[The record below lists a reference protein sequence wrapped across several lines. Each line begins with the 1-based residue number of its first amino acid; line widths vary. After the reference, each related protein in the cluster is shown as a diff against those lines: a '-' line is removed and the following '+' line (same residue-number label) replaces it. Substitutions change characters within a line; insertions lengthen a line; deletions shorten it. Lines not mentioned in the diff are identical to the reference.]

1 MLVTEKFEAGVRACQ
16 TGDYTAGIDLLKQAA
31 AEDPS
36 NPQVHFWLAKGYQ
49 KLNRKPEAVTALQ
62 QALHHASNPEQQRQI
77 QTALQKLLVMNGHS
91 SPGSTAAEPIPERA
105 DLPSL
110 DTYQEWDT
118 PQETQSKTLVMTQD
132 SRPVRQR
139 SKRLALP
146 RWQSLALKTKVTLL
160 ALALGITPVA
170 ALGAAAYYFVGNT
183 EYQQAVEL
191 EVNTLA
197 ALHDETNEFL
207 FERYNDVQV
216 LASLPVFSNAE
227 IAQATPNERK
237 QALFNRYKEQYGFY
251 DNIVLLDLEGNVI
264 LQSES
269 TEPITN
275 QQQRPYFQQ
284 LLSTQS
290 PVFTEDSSDPN
301 NAKLLFA
308 DLVRDEATGQA
319 IGVVRTQIPARFLD
333 VLLASF
339 STDATDWRLMN
350 QAGLIIASSDPE
362 LEGTSATQIFD
373 NYEELAASSEPVSF
387 TFQEPG
393 AERALVTFEPV
404 PSRAGLPDSGWYS
417 YFTEAESEVFAGQ
430 REILSILLIGTGVAA
445 LGVGLLAILASD
457 RAIRPL
463 LTVSQAVEQIGQG
476 ALSTR
481 VTIAGEDELAQLGQN
496 INGMADRIQ
505 LLLNQTQQQAEQRRL
520 EQERLSNQVDTIA
533 QAVNAIA
540 SGDFETRIPSLA
552 DHAGLVQGLAE
563 NINQMTQQIQ
573 ELVQEQERL
582 TEEQKQ
588 LAEEKQREAENLS
601 QQVLTLLN
609 EVKDAARGNL
619 TVRAKVGEGEM
630 GAVADSFNYLITSL
644 RRVVTGIQ
652 DTAAQVNDTTGQ
664 SLGQTAVLEEQARVQ
679 TEQLEQT
686 LAQIEQVVNSIQA
699 VTQAAER
706 AEGVVQRATQI
717 AQTGGQSVDR
727 TVEGIGQLRQTIGD
741 AAKMMKRLG
750 ESSQQIGQ
758 IVTLISQIASKTDLL
773 ALNATIEAARA
784 GEQGQGFAVVA
795 DEVRKLA
802 ERSATAT
809 KEIAEIVEGI
819 QSETS
824 NIISAM
830 DMGTEE
836 VVKSTQLAADAKL
849 NLEQIIQVSYEINQL
864 VQDINLATQNQTQTA
879 AAITEAVQST
889 RSESTATVQ
898 RTQDV
903 SVSLGGL
910 TEVVEKLNQ
919 SVRSFQIG

>member
-1 MLVTEKFEAGVRACQ
+1 MLVMENFEAGVRACQ
-16 TGDYTAGIDLLKQAA
+16 AGDYGAGVEHLKQAA
-31 AEDPS
+31 ADDPG

-49 KLNRKPEAVTALQ
+49 KLDRKPEAVAALQ
-62 QALHHASNPEQQRQI
+62 HALQHAATPEQQRQI
-77 QTALQKLLVMNGHS
+77 QSALQKILILNGHGAHPPQEESS
-91 SPGSTAAEPIPERA
+91 SPAPLSPPADQPTHWESAEV
-105 DLPSL
+105 S
-110 DTYQEWDT
+110 
-118 PQETQSKTLVMTQD
+118 QSKTVVIQN
-132 SRPVRQR
+132 SGQR
-139 SKRLALP
+139 KENRRWLGLPSWHHLAL
-146 RWQSLALKTKVTLL
+146 RTKATLL
-160 ALALGITPVA
+160 ALTLGIAPVA
-170 ALGAAAYYFVGNT
+170 ALGTAAYVFVGRT
-183 EYQQAVEL
+183 EYQQAVEQ
-191 EVNTLA
+191 EINTLA

-207 FERYNDVQV
+207 FERYTDVQI
-216 LASLPVFSNAE
+216 LASLPVFSNPE
-227 IAQATPNERK
+227 VSQVTPTERK
-237 QALFNRYKEQYGFY
+237 QALFNQYKDQYGFY
-251 DNIVLLDLEGNVI
+251 DSIALFDLEGNVI
-264 LQSES
+264 LQSDSSEAIS
-269 TEPITN
+269 N
-275 QQQRPYFQQ
+275 QRQRGYFQQ
-284 LLSTQS
+284 VISTQS
-290 PVFTEDSSDPN
+290 PVFVEDVSDPTDI
-301 NAKLLFA
+301 KLLFA
-308 DLVRDEATGQA
+308 DLVRQEGTDQV
-319 IGVVRTQIPARFLD
+319 IGVMRTQIPARFLD
-333 VLLASF
+333 DLLASF
-339 STDATDWRLMN
+339 SVETTDWRLIN
-350 QAGLIIASSDPE
+350 TEGLIIASSDPE
-362 LEGTSATQIFD
+362 LEGTSATEIFD
-373 NYEELAASSEPVSF
+373 NYGALTASPEPVSF

-404 PSRAGLPDSGWYS
+404 PERTGLPDPQWYS
-417 YFTEAESEVFAGQ
+417 YFTEAEREVFASQ
-430 REILSILLIGTGVAA
+430 REILLILVIGTSLAA
-445 LGVGLLAILASD
+445 VGVGLLATFASG
-457 RAIRPL
+457 RAIRPIL
-463 LTVSQAVEQIGQG
+463 QVSDAVQQIGQG
-476 ALSTR
+476 ALNTR
-481 VTIAGEDELAQLGQN
+481 VSISGEDELAQLGQN

-505 LLLNQTQQQAEQRRL
+505 LLLNQTQYQAEQRRL

-533 QAVNAIA
+533 QAVTAIA
-540 SGDFETRIPSLA
+540 SGAFETRIPHLE
-552 DHAGLVQGLAE
+552 DHDGLVQGLAD

-588 LAEEKQREAENLS
+588 LAEEKRREAENLS

-619 TVRAKVGEGEM
+619 TVKAKVGEGEM

-652 DTAAQVNDTTGQ
+652 DTATQVNDTTSQ
-664 SLGQTAVLEEQARVQ
+664 SLSQTSQLEEQARIQ

-686 LAQIEQVVNSIQA
+686 LARIEQVVESIRE
-699 VTQAAER
+699 VTQTAER

-727 TVEGIGQLRQTIGD
+727 TVEGINQLRQTIGD

-819 QSETS
+819 QTETS
-824 NIISAM
+824 TIISAM

-849 NLEQIIQVSYEINQL
+849 NLEQIIRVSQEINQL
-864 VQDINLATQNQTQTA
+864 VQEINRATQNQTQTA
-879 AAITEAVQST
+879 AMITQAVRST

-903 SVSLGGL
+903 SGALGGL

-919 SVRSFQIG
+919 SVRSFQLN